1 MTCDSMKVLDLFS
14 LSPQQAGPGAD
25 TKAEE
30 AGGSS
35 VKSVLDNLPDLWD
48 EDQYSEEYDMDNFIK
63 NLK

>member
-14 LSPQQAGPGAD
+14 LSPQQAGAD